1 MAEADVQMTQVESV
15 EMSAVTSSSSYAQ
28 SSDEVVVVEVTPA
41 QAAEMLLTET
51 RPATSIQSLVEETE
65 VQMTQGQ
72 AVEASA
78 ETEPGSSKQSMVEA
92 EQFDLTQAQ
101 LSETGPSTSTL
112 ASLPSA
118 VVTNASETV
127 KLTFKQLIG
136 IPVQQEQQKRMRKR
150 KRKVGHAC
158 VITES
163 PYKKILLEAR
173 EVKNAKETRKAE
185 RIRNREEKKLQAE
198 VNKTLK
204 KRSGNYI
211 KIEFRLIN
219 NYCKLT
225 ALS

>member
-92 EQFDLTQAQ
+92 AQFDLTQAQ
-101 LSETGPSTSTL
+101 LSKTGPSMFTL
-112 ASLPSA
+112 ASLPSRMP
-118 VVTNASETV
+118 V
-127 KLTFKQLIG
+127 K
-136 IPVQQEQQKRMRKR
+136 
-150 KRKVGHAC
+150 
-158 VITES
+158 
-163 PYKKILLEAR
+163 
-173 EVKNAKETRKAE
+173 
-185 RIRNREEKKLQAE
+185 
-198 VNKTLK
+198 
-204 KRSGNYI
+204 
-211 KIEFRLIN
+211 
-219 NYCKLT
+219 
-225 ALS
+225 